1 MKSKLQVLR
10 HISKRNC
17 ALLPYL
23 NDESL
28 HTLGEFIFNIIN
40 QRVSL
45 DQKQL
50 KKVKSILKKDKS
62 FYKKLIHVDTSNP
75 LGYSERLSR
84 LNLKL
89 ERVQCHQLQHWLH
102 LQHPSFCDDMLFSKQ
117 SYPYGDLSHK
127 EEENTVFQLSSE
139 MQFVIL
145 IVLMI
150 ATILTF
156 FFTGYFWNCFART
169 LHRAKRLL
177 PTVLQICKIFHR
189 LTKIYINCKHYFHPE
204 TENLL

>member
-1 MKSKLQVLR
+1 MAVQKSIRLKHLHLQKKKLSKMKSKLQILR

-75 LGYSERLSR
+75 LGYFRKT
-84 LNLKL
+84 LKTKPQIGKGVVSL
-89 ERVQCHQLQHWLH
+89 VATLAPLIA
-102 LQHPSFCDDMLFSKQ
+102 SLF
-117 SYPYGDLSHK
+117 L
-127 EEENTVFQLSSE
+127 
-139 MQFVIL
+139 
-145 IVLMI
+145 
-150 ATILTF
+150 
-156 FFTGYFWNCFART
+156 R
-169 LHRAKRLL
+169 
-177 PTVLQICKIFHR
+177 
-189 LTKIYINCKHYFHPE
+189 
-204 TENLL
+204 

>member
-1 MKSKLQVLR
+1 MAVQKSIRLKHLHLQKKKLSKMKSKLQVLR

-50 KKVKSILKKDKS
+50 KRVKSILKS

-75 LGYSERLSR
+75 LGYFRKT
-84 LNLKL
+84 LKTKPQIGKGIVSL
-89 ERVQCHQLQHWLH
+89 VATLAPLIA
-102 LQHPSFCDDMLFSKQ
+102 SLF
-117 SYPYGDLSHK
+117 L
-127 EEENTVFQLSSE
+127 
-139 MQFVIL
+139 
-145 IVLMI
+145 
-150 ATILTF
+150 
-156 FFTGYFWNCFART
+156 R
-169 LHRAKRLL
+169 
-177 PTVLQICKIFHR
+177 
-189 LTKIYINCKHYFHPE
+189 
-204 TENLL
+204 